1 MSGNKSPVVD
11 QPSTNGTV
19 PSKINGSGVELP
31 SIPHVTNNIIPLSNI
46 LKFHSQ
52 EAYKQI
58 MTIIE
63 NLSSTINSES
73 DSSRKSTFL
82 TGIISLRQ
90 DFIKLYTLVKW
101 SQNSKDVSKLID
113 LLNWFRGQEFYFE
126 QLGYGLNELNRFSG
140 AKLPNSDLLTSLEI
154 LIQGRPQLPSYNF
167 IKPSKISSEK
177 TLEVLQ
183 DLNLVLTTRMALLD
197 DLPARFYNNYE
208 IKDGRI
214 IFTIPNEFQISITV
228 ANDLI
233 IYEPEDYFKS
243 PFYFIDLKFLF
254 GINPDTSLITHK
266 DSKIITT
273 LPKKSRENLERVINQ
288 VLLKSGLNG
297 LYETLHKYSIS
308 FKLYLI
314 ARQLKQLSINSK
326 WRNVIQFKY
335 QSSLIIINYWSSQY
349 LSRNWKSFI
358 ELGIEKN
365 YNINFRW
372 FKNGKYVNSDEGLSL
387 ESIPALN
394 NDDEEDLSVD
404 LILNVIINKHSEEL
418 ISNIYKQLVKLLP
431 DDSCSLINPHQLFLK
446 LTPTKSTIFSIY
458 PLTGL
463 FYFINPSPI
472 QSSITNKLNSPPP
485 NPKNRNFITEQDMI
499 DNVVY
504 NLIQLKL
511 ETFNK
516 EISFKLMTTERITNE
531 VIQLNDYELTKL
543 YNFLID
549 EKESSH
555 NKIQFYRCKNWPSSW
570 FLINLISGLTS
581 KTYWWVARIKSI
593 KGEWKIQWVQKL
605 KFGNEEQLNYE
616 FFDNLSTVCS
626 NMIIDHLIIE
636 ELQVRNINYVKVESN
651 EAIDKFN
658 LPSEVNSTEGGSSS
672 TYESIIMLFNDGDL
686 LPIGNSSTSLF
697 LKIKLLNVNN
707 LTQMKLLLLGNFRNL
722 PVKDNSDDFS
732 KLKLSFKGEMFEI
745 QDLVDLST
753 KMNENEQ
760 SNSLLDNIFINLN
773 KFNQLIKLLD
783 QLNKANI
790 DIINNQ
796 INEITIN
803 VDPSYKSFKLLLPQL
818 EHSSISIKASE
829 DEANETKLIIK
840 FLNQNAAETKNSIIG
855 SIKYLKEIKPIL
867 YTITS
872 VRDYLAIHNHSK
884 LPNGIYKLNFDTRFE
899 NLNLIQLIYNLNYTA
914 ANSAKKILKD
924 RIMIGLNFK
933 TNKFDSRNMLLVKL
947 SMKDNL
953 NSKNLK
959 YKKLFELIFKTINDY
974 HSENEK
980 SNNGSV
986 ANGSTSNGILN
997 GVNGNGS
1004 SDNLQT
1010 AIIKF
1015 NCDYLMNSSM
1025 IHGLMIKISDCFLA
1039 HLKEN

>member
-1 MSGNKSPVVD
+1 MSGKQSPATMD
-11 QPSTNGTV
+11 TNGSV
-19 PSKINGSGVELP
+19 SKPSDLP
-31 SIPHVTNNIIPLSNI
+31 PIPHITNNIIPLSNI

-58 MTIIE
+58 LTIIE
-63 NLSSTINSES
+63 NLSSTVNSES
-73 DSSRKSTFL
+73 DSSRKSKFL

-101 SQNSKDVSKLID
+101 AQNSKDVSKLID
-113 LLNWFRGQEFYFE
+113 LVNWLRGQEFYFE

-183 DLNLVLTTRMALLD
+183 NLNLVLNARMALLD
-197 DLPARFYNNYE
+197 DLPPRFINNYE
-208 IKDGRI
+208 IRDGRI

-233 IYEPEDYFKS
+233 IYEPEDYYKS
-243 PFYFIDLKFLF
+243 PFYFIDFKFLF

-273 LPKKSRENLERVINQ
+273 LPKKARENLERIINQ
-288 VLLKSGLNG
+288 VLLKSGLKG

-372 FKNGKYVNSDEGLSL
+372 FKNGRYVNNDDGLSL

-404 LILNVIINKHSEEL
+404 LILNVIINRHSEEL
-418 ISNIYKQLVKLLP
+418 ISKIYNQLVTFLP
-431 DDSCSLINPHQLFLK
+431 EDSCSLINPHQIFIK

-472 QSSITNKLNSPPP
+472 QSTITNKLNSPPP

-499 DNVVY
+499 DNVVF

-516 EISFKLMTTERITNE
+516 EISFKLMTIERITNE
-531 VIQLNDYELTKL
+531 VIELNDYELTKL

-549 EKESSH
+549 EKEGWNH

-581 KTYWWVARIKSI
+581 KTYWWVAGIKSI

-626 NMIIDHLIIE
+626 NLIIDHLIIE
-636 ELQVRNINYVKVESN
+636 ELQVRKINYVKVESS
-651 EAIDKFN
+651 EAIEKFN
-658 LPSEVNSTEGGSSS
+658 LPKENATIPSSS

-686 LPIGNSSTSLF
+686 LPISNSSTSLF
-697 LKIKLLNVNN
+697 LKIKLSNTHNV
-707 LTQMKLLLLGNFRNL
+707 TQMKLSLIGNFRNL
-722 PVKDNSDDFS
+722 PVNDNSDDFS
-732 KLKLSFKGEMFEI
+732 KLRLSFRGEMFEI
-745 QDLVDLST
+745 QDLIDLST
-753 KMNENEQ
+753 KMNENDTN
-760 SNSLLDNIFINLN
+760 NSLLENIFINLN

-783 QLNKANI
+783 QLTQANI
-790 DIINNQ
+790 EIINNQ
-796 INEITIN
+796 INEIVIN
-803 VDPSYKSFKLLLPQL
+803 VDPGYKLFKLLLPQQ
-818 EHSSISIKASE
+818 ENSSITIKPSD
-829 DEANETKLIIK
+829 DETNETKLLIK
-840 FLNQNAAETKNSIIG
+840 FLNQNAMETKNSIIG

-867 YTITS
+867 DTIFS
-872 VRDYLAIHNHSK
+872 IRDYFANNNHSK
-884 LPNGIYKLNFDTRFE
+884 LPNGVYKLSFDTRFE
-899 NLNLIQLIYNLNYTA
+899 NLNLIQLIFNLNFTA
-914 ANSAKKILKD
+914 ANSAKKILRDK
-924 RIMIGLNFK
+924 IMIGLNFK
-933 TNKFDSRNMLLVKL
+933 TNKFDSRNMLFVKL

-959 YKKLFELIFKTINDY
+959 YKKLFELIFRTINDY
-974 HSENEK
+974 HDETEK
-980 SNNGSV
+980 STNGSV
-986 ANGSTSNGILN
+986 SNGATSNGTLN
-997 GVNGNGS
+997 GTHK
-1004 SDNLQT
+1004 DKLQT

-1015 NCDYLMNSSM
+1015 NCDYLMDSSM
-1025 IHGLMIKISDCFLA
+1025 IHGLMMKISECFLA
-1039 HLKEN
+1039 YSKEN